1 MTNATIGATMT
12 TTNNPIP
19 TTPPPAPVPPVPDPN
34 AILTTSNT
42 NEDNSAD
49 GTSAAVGTNV
59 TVEKPM
65 DDLHEIVKQL
75 RDQNAYLAEQLKQ
88 SNETNQS
95 LNNQIADI
103 VRNGSTTGA
112 NPNAR
117 PMIGSMAYEDAPT
130 TWDELGR
137 DAAKR

>member
-1 MTNATIGATMT
+1 MTMPNKNNNA
-12 TTNNPIP
+12 PK
-19 TTPPPAPVPPVPDPN
+19 PPAPVPPVPDPN
-34 AILTTSNT
+34 AILTTSNPS
-42 NEDNSAD
+42 EDN
-49 GTSAAVGTNV
+49 GTDETNAAVGTNV

-103 VRNGSTTGA
+103 VRNGSTNGT

>member
-1 MTNATIGATMT
+1 MT

-19 TTPPPAPVPPVPDPN
+19 TTPPPAPVPPKTDPD
-34 AILTTSNT
+34 AILTTTNT
-42 NEDNSAD
+42 NEDNNAD
-49 GTSAAVGTNV
+49 GGSAAVGANV
-59 TVEKPM
+59 TAENPT

-75 RDQNAYLAEQLKQ
+75 REQNAYLAEQLKQ
-88 SNETNQS
+88 SNETNRS
-95 LNNQIADI
+95 LNNQITDI
-103 VRNGSTTGA
+103 VRNGSTNGT

>member
-1 MTNATIGATMT
+1 MTMPNKNNNA
-12 TTNNPIP
+12 PK
-19 TTPPPAPVPPVPDPN
+19 PPAPVPPVPDPN
-34 AILTTSNT
+34 AILTTSNPS
-42 NEDNSAD
+42 EDN
-49 GTSAAVGTNV
+49 GTDETNAAVGTNV

-75 RDQNAYLAEQLKQ
+75 REQNAYLAEQLKQ

-103 VRNGSTTGA
+103 VRNGSTNGT

>member
-1 MTNATIGATMT
+1 MTMPNNANN
-12 TTNNPIP
+12 TNPA
-19 TTPPPAPVPPVPDPN
+19 PPAPVPPKPDDS
-34 AILTTSNT
+34 ILTTTNT

-49 GTSAAVGTNV
+49 GTSAAAGTNE
-59 TVEKPM
+59 TVEKPT

-75 RDQNAYLAEQLKQ
+75 REQNAYLAEQLKQ
-88 SNETNQS
+88 SNETNRS
-95 LNNQIADI
+95 LNDQIATI
-103 VRNGSTTGA
+103 VRNGSTNGT

-130 TWDELGR
+130 TWDELGK

>member
-1 MTNATIGATMT
+1 MTMPNEN
-12 TTNNPIP
+12 NNPK
-19 TTPPPAPVPPVPDPN
+19 PPAPVPPKTDPDS
-34 AILTTSNT
+34 ILTTSNPSG
-42 NEDNSAD
+42 DNSAD
-49 GTSAAVGTNV
+49 GTSAAVGTNEP
-59 TVEKPM
+59 VEKPS

-75 RDQNAYLAEQLKQ
+75 REQNAYLAEQLKQ

-103 VRNGSTTGA
+103 VRNGSTNGT

-117 PMIGSMAYEDAPT
+117 PIIGSMAYEDAPT

>member
-1 MTNATIGATMT
+1 MTMPNNSN
-12 TTNNPIP
+12 NNPV
-19 TTPPPAPVPPVPDPN
+19 PPAPVPPKPDD
-34 AILTTSNT
+34 AILTTSST

-49 GTSAAVGTNV
+49 GGSAAVGANV
-59 TVEKPM
+59 TAEKPA
-65 DDLHEIVKQL
+65 DDLGEIVKQL
-75 RDQNAYLAEQLKQ
+75 REQNAYLAEQLKQ
-88 SNETNQS
+88 SNATNQS
-95 LNNQIADI
+95 LSNQIADI
-103 VRNGSTTGA
+103 VRNGSTNGT

>member
-1 MTNATIGATMT
+1 MTMPNNA
-12 TTNNPIP
+12 NNANPA
-19 TTPPPAPVPPVPDPN
+19 PPAPVPPKSDDS
-34 AILTTSNT
+34 ILTTST
-42 NEDNSAD
+42 TPEDNSAD
-49 GTSAAVGTNV
+49 GGSAAVGANV
-59 TVEKPM
+59 TAEKPM
-65 DDLHEIVKQL
+65 DDLHEIVTQL
-75 RDQNAYLAEQLKQ
+75 REQNAYLAEQLKQ

-103 VRNGSTTGA
+103 VRNGSTTGT

-117 PMIGSMAYEDAPT
+117 PMIGSMAYEDAPS

>member
-1 MTNATIGATMT
+1 MTMPNENN
-12 TTNNPIP
+12 TNPK
-19 TTPPPAPVPPVPDPN
+19 PPAPVPPKTDPD
-34 AILTTSNT
+34 AILTTSST

-49 GTSAAVGTNV
+49 GGSAAVGAN
-59 TVEKPM
+59 EPAENPM
-65 DDLHEIVKQL
+65 DDLHEIVTQL
-75 RDQNAYLAEQLKQ
+75 REQNAYLAEQLKK

-95 LNNQIADI
+95 LNDQIANI
-103 VRNGSTTGA
+103 VRNGSTTGT
-112 NPNAR
+112 NPNVR

>member
-1 MTNATIGATMT
+1 MTMP
-12 TTNNPIP
+12 TNNNNP
-19 TTPPPAPVPPVPDPN
+19 TPPPAPVPPVTDPN
-34 AILTTSNT
+34 AILTTSST

-49 GTSAAVGTNV
+49 GTSAAVGANV
-59 TVEKPM
+59 TAEKPA

-75 RDQNAYLAEQLKQ
+75 REQNAYLAEQLKQ

-103 VRNGSTTGA
+103 VRNGSTNGT